1 MSYSTPERDRL
12 IAEAARSSTEHS
24 AALFLLVSPLFEGR
38 NVWRY
43 FDGRRIDFARMMD
56 EGSMSSGELIAAKI
70 AWNLFNG
77 AGEINLTDMTS
88 RLDENV
94 YDRVVQAI
102 HIRRGRLRWH
112 PTPESVWT
120 AAPTPG
126 ARLDLEGMIREG
138 RRQRAAKL
146 EHEQHQDK

>member
-102 HIRRGRLRWH
+102 HIRRAASAGTPPLSPCGRQPPR
-112 PTPESVWT
+112 
-120 AAPTPG
+120 
-126 ARLDLEGMIREG
+126 RG
-138 RRQRAAKL
+138 RGSISRG
-146 EHEQHQDK
+146 